1 MYLKLLTLS
10 FKFCNV
16 VLVFIVPILVTSGF
30 RCFCEPHSNVRS
42 KVGLP
47 IEGVQVDYLDT
58 PGVGDMDVTPM
69 KVLTLIEQEFLGL
82 ALAGPLFHLPSA

>member
-1 MYLKLLTLS
+1 
-10 FKFCNV
+10 
-16 VLVFIVPILVTSGF
+16 
-30 RCFCEPHSNVRS
+30 
-42 KVGLP
+42 LP